1 MNRLLGFWHWTTV
14 QQRWSLRID
23 MHVVSFSSVA
33 RNCFLVWESCFCH
46 IWLDDQN
53 SVTKRAENLN
63 LRTLLSDNENR
74 RELVI
79 LANRRG
85 VLNERYL
92 WTSLY
97 NAIQWDEKCNECKR
111 RGFSDRR
118 DTREISEESW
128 ELRWRIIWIWSG
140 LPERTPSLSEWEN
153 AEHVRKWDR
162 VPWSQSH
169 WRVLWD
175 SVEATDF
182 RNL

>member
-1 MNRLLGFWHWTTV
+1 M
-14 QQRWSLRID
+14 
-23 MHVVSFSSVA
+23 
-33 RNCFLVWESCFCH
+33 
-46 IWLDDQN
+46 
-53 SVTKRAENLN
+53 TKRAENLN

-128 ELRWRIIWIWSG
+128 ELRWRII
-140 LPERTPSLSEWEN
+140 
-153 AEHVRKWDR
+153 
-162 VPWSQSH
+162 
-169 WRVLWD
+169 
-175 SVEATDF
+175 
-182 RNL
+182 